1 MVIPWY
7 NYGMKTALSIPD
19 DLFAS
24 ADALAKRLGL
34 SRSRLYA
41 SALQEF
47 ISKHKSKNVTERLNA
62 VYASQDS
69 SLDETLREIQARSIE
84 KNTW

>member
-1 MVIPWY
+1 
-7 NYGMKTALSIPD
+7 MKTALSIPD
-19 DLFAS
+19 ELFAS

-47 ISKHKSKNVTERLNA
+47 IAKHKSKNVTERLNT

-69 SLDETLREIQARSIE
+69 SLDETLRQIQARSLE